1 MWKNSFDSIDQK
13 SDENERILIIEAK
26 IIEDNFI
33 VINIYN
39 SNTESEELK
48 LFQPCKMCWM
58 ILRVSGGDSN
68 LIIDCKVKTNGGN
81 PVLKEKYVAKLIEI
95 NKSLNL
101 CDIWRI

>member
-1 MWKNSFDSIDQK
+1 MLDD
-13 SDENERILIIEAK
+13 IEISSK
-26 IIEDNFI
+26 PI
-33 VINIYN
+33 
-39 SNTESEELK
+39 
-48 LFQPCKMCWM
+48 
-58 ILRVSGGDSN
+58 VSGGDSN